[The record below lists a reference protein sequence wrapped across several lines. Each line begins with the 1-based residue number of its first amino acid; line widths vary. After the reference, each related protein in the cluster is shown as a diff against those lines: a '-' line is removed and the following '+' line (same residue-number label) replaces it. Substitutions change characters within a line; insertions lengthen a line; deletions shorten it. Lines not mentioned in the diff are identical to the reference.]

1 MLRKHPA
8 IKYYSQ
14 FSCQT
19 TAIYFHLITIPPD
32 RILHLAFSTEDHQQA
47 VSELATM
54 FPGIKEQSRV
64 KGELTCEDLLEQVV
78 TGKGFPKADFANN
91 PFLSKGSTF
100 QRKIWQAISRIK
112 PGETTTYGKL
122 AAAAGYARAARAAG
136 HACNRNPLA
145 LIIPCHRVV
154 AANGPGGFAADLS
167 IKLELLAMESSER
180 KKGRGRER

>member
-1 MLRKHPA
+1 MLKKYAA

-19 TAIYFHLITIPPD
+19 TTICFHVIMSPPY

-47 VSELATM
+47 VNKLATM
-54 FPGIKEQSRV
+54 LPGIKEQSPV
-64 KGELTCEDLLEQVV
+64 KGELICEDLLKQVV

-91 PFLSKGSTF
+91 PFLSEGSAF

-112 PGETTTYGKL
+112 PGEKTTYGEL
-122 AAAAGYARAARAAG
+122 AAAAGHTGAARAAG

-167 IKLELLAMESSER
+167 IKLELLAMETS
-180 KKGRGRER
+180 KKKRGD